1 MGGAGSDPDRPKA
14 ATSAATTEN
23 GARAA
28 IRIELVAT
36 VFLAIATVL
45 TAWSAFQSAKWSG
58 VQAIDFSA
66 ANAARTES
74 IRASGLANTQRAVD
88 VDTFVAWVGAVAAE
102 RGIEPSNRPYEPEE
116 GTESGF
122 LYERFR
128 DEFKPAVEAWLAT
141 RPLLD
146 PDAPATPFQMPD
158 YRLAADAEAERL
170 LQESEERRDEALR
183 SNQRSDNYVLLTVL
197 FATVLLFAGVSTKLR
212 GRRAQQI
219 LLGLAFILLTG
230 AAATLLTF
238 PVET

>member
-1 MGGAGSDPDRPKA
+1 M
-14 ATSAATTEN
+14 SAVTTDEA
-23 GARAA
+23 ARAA

-36 VFLAIATVL
+36 VFLAVATVL

-58 VQAIDFSA
+58 VQAISFSA

-74 IRASGLANTQRAVD
+74 ARASDLANTQRAVD
-88 VDTFVAWVGAVAAE
+88 VDTFVAWVSAVAAE
-102 RGIEPSNRPYEPEE
+102 RGFEPSDLLYRPEA

-146 PDAPATPFQMPD
+146 PDAPATPFQMSE

-170 LQESEERRDEALR
+170 VNESEDRRDDALQA
-183 SNQRSDNYVLLTVL
+183 NQRSDNYVLLTVL
-197 FATVLLFAGVSTKLR
+197 FASVLLFAGVSTKLR
-212 GRRAQQI
+212 GRRARQI
-219 LLGLAFILLTG
+219 LLVTAGLLLVG
-230 AAATLLTF
+230 AAITLLTF
-238 PVET
+238 PVEI

>member
-1 MGGAGSDPDRPKA
+1 M
-14 ATSAATTEN
+14 SAVGTDEVE
-23 GARAA
+23 RAA

-58 VQAIDFSA
+58 VQAISFSA

-74 IRASGLANTQRAVD
+74 TRASDVANIQRAVD

-102 RGIEPSNRPYEPEE
+102 RGIEPSDRTYRPEA

-122 LYERFR
+122 LYERLR

-146 PDAPATPFQMPD
+146 PDAPATPFQMSE

-170 LQESEERRDEALR
+170 VQESEDRRDEALQA
-183 SNQRSDNYVLLTVL
+183 NQRSDNYVLLTVL
-197 FATVLLFAGVSTKLR
+197 FASVLLFAGVSTKLR

-219 LLGLAFILLTG
+219 LLMTAGLLLVG
-230 AAATLLTF
+230 AAVTLLTF
-238 PVET
+238 PVEI